1 MAALLLVSCLMAKPG
16 FPVCVSDAPDHCC
29 LCCTRA
35 LAVFLL
41 ASSLTLDHHEVMKS
55 ANSCG
60 ADKALLVLQ
69 KGSGTARSRGH
80 DTASNF
86 SLSQNPRFAGRHGKP
101 VNIANVSQKLEASG
115 QHA

>member
-1 MAALLLVSCLMAKPG
+1 MISCCLCRRRAMAALLLNSCLMAKPG
-16 FPVCVSDAPDHCC
+16 IVCVSDAPDKM
-29 LCCTRA
+29 LP
-35 LAVFLL
+35 
-41 ASSLTLDHHEVMKS
+41 
-55 ANSCG
+55 
-60 ADKALLVLQ
+60 VLQ

-101 VNIANVSQKLEASG
+101 VNIAIVSQKLEASG